1 MRYSK
6 ISPESW
12 IVLKSEIRSGNTP
25 AKAINEEIEFVKE
38 HGLEYVTLD
47 YGGFTMSIDAESD
60 IKQLLGDFCHW
71 RDLQD

>member
-6 ISPESW
+6 ITAESF
-12 IVLKSEIRSGNTP
+12 IALKAETRSGNTP
-25 AKAINEEIEFVKE
+25 AKAINEAIEFVKE

-47 YGGFTMSIDAESD
+47 YGGFIMSIDAESD
-60 IKQLLGDFCHW
+60 MKQLLGEFCHW